1 MDEFYMHQHLGPPLL
16 GARQED
22 IGVEVTDWGDTV
34 GGVYAAGEWGS
45 QLGSWWCRNGA
56 LTGGGER
63 IEADGAASRLAWR
76 R

>member
-34 GGVYAAGEWGS
+34 GGVYAAGE
-45 QLGSWWCRNGA
+45 
-56 LTGGGER
+56 
-63 IEADGAASRLAWR
+63 
-76 R
+76 